1 MADVRIDVKV
11 DDKGSL
17 KKVGKCA
24 QSARRQIG
32 GVARTASAGGKQ
44 FSKMSQGITGGLVPA
59 YAQLAATLFA
69 VDAVFRALKEA
80 ADLRVQRE
88 GMLAYAQTTGVALQ
102 SVAIGLQ
109 KATDAQLSFKAG
121 H

>member
-1 MADVRIDVKV
+1 MADVRVDVKV

-17 KKVGKCA
+17 KKVGKSA

-32 GVARTASAGGKQ
+32 GVARTASSSGKQ

-80 ADLRVQRE
+80 LMPAANPIAEADAASLKDNC
-88 GMLAYAQTTGVALQ
+88 ASVALDNTC
-102 SVAIGLQ
+102 
-109 KATDAQLSFKAG
+109 ATDCKAI
-121 H
+121 HVPLA